1 MKLSIIIPTLNEE
14 SFLEKN
20 LSSIKK
26 ELSAISNQQSAEII
40 VADGGSRDRTVEIAK
55 RFADRVCISDKGRG
69 HQMNAGAM
77 ISTGE
82 RLLFLHA
89 DSVIFDSGMR
99 RMLEIMDS
107 ELRTSNSEP
116 RIAGGAFRLKIDSPT
131 PMYRCWGKIAFK
143 IISSAANMRSRILGI
158 AYGDQ
163 GIFVRRDIFYT
174 IGGYSDI
181 PIMEDVDFVKRL
193 KGKGKFIILN
203 ECVATSSR
211 RWDREGVLYTMIRN
225 WILISLYLIGVSS
238 NRLKGW
244 YREHG
249 G

>member
-14 SFLEKN
+14 SFIEKN
-20 LSSIKK
+20 LASIRKQLLAIGN
-26 ELSAISNQQSAEII
+26 ELSAEII
-40 VADGGSRDRTVEIAK
+40 VADGGSRDRTVETAR

-69 HQMNAGAM
+69 EQMNAGAKV
-77 ISTGE
+77 SKGDL
-82 RLLFLHA
+82 LLFLHA
-89 DSVIFDSGMR
+89 DSILYLSGIVN
-99 RMLEIMDS
+99 MLKVMEDNNIV
-107 ELRTSNSEP
+107 
-116 RIAGGAFRLKIDSPT
+116 GGAFRLKIDSPT

-163 GIFVRRDIFYT
+163 GIFVRRNIFYAV
-174 IGGYSDI
+174 GGYPDI
-181 PIMEDVDFVKRL
+181 SIMEDVEFVKRL
-193 KGKGKFIILN
+193 KGKGKFIILS
-203 ECVATSSR
+203 ECITTSSR
-211 RWDREGVLYTMIRN
+211 RWDREGILYTTIRN
-225 WILISLYLIGVSS
+225 WILISLYLIGASP

>member
-14 SFLEKN
+14 SFIEKN
-20 LSSIKK
+20 LASIRKQLLAIGN
-26 ELSAISNQQSAEII
+26 ELSAEII
-40 VADGGSRDRTVEIAK
+40 VADGGSRDRTVETAR

-69 HQMNAGAM
+69 EQMNAGAM

-82 RLLFLHA
+82 WLLFLHA

-163 GIFVRRDIFYT
+163 GIFARRNIFYT
-174 IGGYSDI
+174 VGGYPDI
-181 PIMEDVDFVKRL
+181 SIMEDVEFVKRL

-203 ECVATSSR
+203 ECVTTSSR
-211 RWDREGVLYTMIRN
+211 RWDREGILYTTIRN
-225 WILISLYLIGVSS
+225 WILISLYLIGASP